1 MNDGFVMDFST
12 YVIILSALAKAKTT
26 QNISFMI
33 QRRED
38 NILARDYQGVDYE
51 QIMDLWNRTGLG
63 GRGRGDD
70 RDIIE
75 ASIEMGGKL
84 VVLED
89 GRERRIVG
97 TSWMTFD
104 GRRIHLHHIGVL
116 PEYRNKGYGKWLTR
130 LSLEYAKKKGY
141 QIKLEVRED
150 NEKAIGMYRELGFQR
165 LGDYDIYIVRDVSSL
180 DV

>member
-1 MNDGFVMDFST
+1 MTERND
-12 YVIILSALAKAKTT
+12 
-26 QNISFMI
+26 
-33 QRRED
+33 D
-38 NILARDYQGVDYE
+38 NILARDYQGDDYE

-89 GRERRIVG
+89 EKKGRIVG

-130 LSLEYAKKKGY
+130 LSLEHAQKKGY

-180 DV
+180 DL